1 MRDYYQI
8 LRVRDDA
15 TAEEIKTSYR
25 RLALRLHPD
34 RNEQANAME
43 KFMEVQQAYEV
54 LSDPVRKRQ
63 YDLKRVLERSMP
75 DLIEELR
82 RDLLG
87 EKIRMIVSRQQV
99 KTGEPF
105 SVNLRC
111 PKRVDYLKMQGLEH
125 FQIMQS
131 VEHEIW
137 IDGTTVTEA
146 HFVLQAIE
154 EGHFQLGPAKGGSE
168 NMEYTSNVFNIQV
181 QGKYKKP
188 RAGIMERMQPI
199 LMWILVIALPAF
211 IVYNV
216 SKYGARTPQQNNPML
231 VEGAPRVNRLD
242 NGVQPYPNQ
251 VDNHLLMS
259 DTAFSQVT
267 VQNKRAVD
275 AVFLIVDEPHY
286 KVWRAYYVQAGD
298 QVIARQIPEGKYWL
312 YAFSGSDWAPE
323 RWLGQYHL
331 VGGFRFDQH
340 YDEIVEG
347 AFSYYFIQDTVG
359 GQIFYSNYTLE
370 LTPTH
375 NNTKPYKLT
384 KDTAYF
390 DL

>member
-34 RNEQANAME
+34 RNEQANAMD
-43 KFMEVQQAYEV
+43 KFLEVQQAYEV

-63 YDLKRVLERSMP
+63 YDLKRVIEQSMP

-99 KTGEPF
+99 KAGEPF

-111 PKRVDYLKMQGLEH
+111 PKRVDYLKVQGLEH

-154 EGHFQLGPAKGGSE
+154 EGHFQLGPAKGGAG
-168 NMEYTSNVFNIQV
+168 NVEYTSNVFNINV

-188 RAGIMERMQPI
+188 PAGLMARMQPVF
-199 LMWILVIALPAF
+199 LWILVIALPAF

-216 SKYGARTPQQNNPML
+216 SKYGVKVPEEKYPML
-231 VEGAPRVNRLD
+231 VEGEPRMNRLE
-242 NGVQPYPNQ
+242 NGSQPYPNQ
-251 VDNHLLMS
+251 VDNSLLMS
-259 DTAFSQVT
+259 DSAFSQIT
-267 VQNKRAVD
+267 IQNKRAED
-275 AVFLIVDEPHY
+275 AVFLIVNEPQY
-286 KVWRAYYVQAGD
+286 KVLRAYYVQAESEVTAG
-298 QVIARQIPEGKYWL
+298 QIPEGKYWL
-312 YAFSGSDWAPE
+312 YAFSGDDWEPA

-331 VGGFRFDQH
+331 VGGFKYNQH

-347 AFSYYFIQDTVG
+347 SFSYYFTQDTVG
-359 GQIFYSNYTLE
+359 GQIFYTDYTLE
-370 LTPTH
+370 LHPTYD
-375 NNTKPYKLT
+375 NPKPYKLI
-384 KDTAYF
+384 KDTAFF